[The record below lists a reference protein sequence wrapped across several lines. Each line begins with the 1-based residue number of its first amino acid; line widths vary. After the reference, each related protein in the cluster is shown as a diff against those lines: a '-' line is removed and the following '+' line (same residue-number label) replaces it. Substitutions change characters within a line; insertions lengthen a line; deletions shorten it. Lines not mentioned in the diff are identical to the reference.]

1 MEIRKTTEAD
11 LPQVMAT
18 FDAAR
23 AFMRAHGNKT
33 QWPKG
38 NPSEDKVRADIARGN
53 SYVCVEDNA
62 VVGTFAF
69 IAGPDATYAHI
80 EDGEW
85 NFDAPYHVIH
95 RVASNGKTH
104 GVAKACFE
112 FCQQHADALRID
124 THEDNIPMQN
134 AIRKYGFA
142 RSGVIYVSD
151 GTPRIAFDWQKEH

>member
-1 MEIRKTTEAD
+1 MEDGT
-11 LPQVMAT
+11 
-18 FDAAR
+18 
-23 AFMRAHGNKT
+23 
-33 QWPKG
+33 
-38 NPSEDKVRADIARGN
+38 
-53 SYVCVEDNA
+53 

-69 IAGPDATYAHI
+69 IAGPDVTYAHI
-80 EDGEW
+80 EEGAW

-112 FCQQHADALRID
+112 FCQQRADALRID

-142 RSGVIYVSD
+142 RAGVIYVSD

>member
-69 IAGPDATYAHI
+69 IAGPDVTYAHI
-80 EDGEW
+80 EDGAW

-112 FCQQHADALRID
+112 FCQQRAGLRLHD
-124 THEDNIPMQN
+124 
-134 AIRKYGFA
+134 RKRRDRHRRRTGPVPSKGA
-142 RSGVIYVSD
+142 
-151 GTPRIAFDWQKEH
+151 WQAV